1 MVKIDIISG
10 FLGAGKTTLI
20 KKLLKEAFEGEQVVL
35 IENEFGEIGIDGGFL
50 KDAGIEI
57 REMNSGCICC
67 SLVGDF
73 GASLKEVVEK
83 YHPDRILIEPSGVG
97 KLSDVIKA
105 VQGVEEDVD
114 IQLNSYTTVVDA
126 KKCKMYMRNFG
137 EFFDNQVQYAGA
149 IIMSRTDIVDEKKAM
164 ESMELLRSINEKA
177 AIITTPIEKLD
188 GKKILEVMEHP
199 VSLADELLKE
209 EHEHHHHH
217 DHTHEHSHGHE
228 HHHHPDEGIVI
239 NLEQDILQRNNLLA
253 ERNRG
258 YFEAKNLFCLNLMSS
273 PGSGKTTLLEETIRR
288 LKAKRPIYVI
298 EGDQQTSNDADRIA
312 ALEIPVFQV
321 NTGTGCHLEADMVNH
336 AVKHLNPKE
345 GAILFIENVG
355 NLVCPAMFDLGES
368 KKVVIVSTTEGDDK
382 PLKYPH
388 IFQEADICVINKI
401 DLAPYL
407 NTKVEVLR
415 ENALKVN
422 HRLQIFEVSATKGD
436 GMDAWCDW
444 LQTESAKCK

>member
-1 MVKIDIISG
+1 MCG
-10 FLGAGKTTLI
+10 TC
-20 KKLLKEAFEGEQVVL
+20 
-35 IENEFGEIGIDGGFL
+35 
-50 KDAGIEI
+50 
-57 REMNSGCICC
+57 GC
-67 SLVGDF
+67 G
-73 GASLKEVVEK
+73 
-83 YHPDRILIEPSGVG
+83 
-97 KLSDVIKA
+97 
-105 VQGVEEDVD
+105 
-114 IQLNSYTTVVDA
+114 
-126 KKCKMYMRNFG
+126 
-137 EFFDNQVQYAGA
+137 
-149 IIMSRTDIVDEKKAM
+149 
-164 ESMELLRSINEKA
+164 
-177 AIITTPIEKLD
+177 
-188 GKKILEVMEHP
+188 
-199 VSLADELLKE
+199 
-209 EHEHHHHH
+209 EHHHHH

-407 NTKVEVLR
+407 KKGKNTLASVVWNYAERKPVAQISYDQTGFILQGNTGHEAVVNTDTTWVCLRNKAYAPWTEWQVLGYYVAGPGGGHGGAGR
-415 ENALKVN
+415 
-422 HRLQIFEVSATKGD
+422 
-436 GMDAWCDW
+436 
-444 LQTESAKCK
+444 